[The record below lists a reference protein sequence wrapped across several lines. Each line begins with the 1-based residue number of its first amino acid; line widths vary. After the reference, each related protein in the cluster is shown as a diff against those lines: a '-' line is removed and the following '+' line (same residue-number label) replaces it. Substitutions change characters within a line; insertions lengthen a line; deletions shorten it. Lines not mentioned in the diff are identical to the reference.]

1 VARLGTRRLL
11 TPEELDGKTKSLF
24 GYSVMEEEITNILP
38 TTGTFV
44 SDFVNIALGGIDSYQ
59 VKSRAREVSSLSLA
73 AFEQHAAGVACV
85 VSEIEAETVDGQR
98 QYLNTFEFSSTP
110 TDSEELRAVLVNL
123 YSRLHGRSVA
133 AESDDVDLLVDLLL
147 EAQSTHV
154 STGPCHLWD
163 NIVYAKL
170 ADDLDTRG
178 VRQPANT
185 TPVEQANTWAWRLI
199 FDYMVAHY
207 DYINE

>member
-1 VARLGTRRLL
+1 
-11 TPEELDGKTKSLF
+11 
-24 GYSVMEEEITNILP
+24 
-38 TTGTFV
+38 
-44 SDFVNIALGGIDSYQ
+44 
-59 VKSRAREVSSLSLA
+59 
-73 AFEQHAAGVACV
+73 
-85 VSEIEAETVDGQR
+85 
-98 QYLNTFEFSSTP
+98 
-110 TDSEELRAVLVNL
+110 VL
-123 YSRLHGRSVA
+123 
-133 AESDDVDLLVDLLL
+133 
-147 EAQSTHV
+147 
-154 STGPCHLWD
+154 TGPCHLWD